1 MEQNRTFLPNLNGLR
16 FIGALAVLVFH
27 VFTLEREIWGDFT
40 SSSTFQSISKVA
52 SKGHHGVG
60 LFFVLSGFLI
70 TYLLLKEIKENG
82 SIQPFNFLMRRILRI
97 WPLYFLIVIFG
108 FFIFP
113 HLPHGQET
121 EHSLLNY
128 SFFLSN
134 FDEIWNGAN
143 DSLNFLTVTWS
154 ISIEEQ
160 FYLCWILL
168 LFLFPFFRKGK
179 YLASYFIAIILSVI
193 LFRFFNH
200 ANDRVM
206 YYHTFACAS
215 DLAIGGL
222 SAIAVQRYSIQNFI
236 MNLTKW
242 QLGIIYLLGISSIL
256 GSTVIFKE
264 ELRSIERLVHA
275 FFFAFVILEQV
286 YSQHSFW
293 KADRI
298 PGFFKG
304 GEITYGIYMYHCV
317 FIYYTS
323 IYFKQFGLTESAID
337 FLLYCSVVFLFT
349 YGFSILSKRYFE
361 QPFLTIKSR
370 FRRT

>member
-1 MEQNRTFLPNLNGLR
+1 MEQIRTFLPNLNGLR

-27 VFTLEREIWGDFT
+27 VFTLDREIWGDFT
-40 SSSTFQSISKVA
+40 SSSTFQLFSKVA

-70 TYLLLKEIKENG
+70 THLLLKEIKENG

-121 EHSLLNY
+121 EHSLFNY

-160 FYLCWILL
+160 FYLCWIVL

-179 YLASYFIAIILSVI
+179 YLASYFIAIVLSII

-222 SAIAVQRYSIQNFI
+222 CAIGVQRYSIQKFI

-242 QLGIIYLLGISSIL
+242 QLVIIYLLGISSIL
-256 GSTVIFKE
+256 GSTVIFKG

-275 FFFAFVILEQV
+275 SFFAFVILEQV

-293 KADRI
+293 KADSI

-304 GEITYGIYMYHCV
+304 GEITYGIYMYHCL
-317 FIYYTS
+317 FIYYMRLLF
-323 IYFKQFGLTESAID
+323 IEYKLTDSP
-337 FLLYCSVVFLFT
+337 FLFIAYCILILLFT
-349 YGFSILSKRYFE
+349 LGISILSKRFFE
-361 QPFLTIKSR
+361 NPFLRLKKK
-370 FRRT
+370 FY

>member
-40 SSSTFQSISKVA
+40 SSSTFQLISKVA

-70 TYLLLKEIKENG
+70 THLLLKEIKENG

-113 HLPHGQET
+113 HLPYGQET

-134 FDEIWNGAN
+134 FDEIWNGTN

-160 FYLCWILL
+160 FYLSWIVL

-179 YLASYFIAIILSVI
+179 YLASYFIAIVLSVI
-193 LFRFFNH
+193 LFRFFNYS
-200 ANDRVM
+200 NDRVM

-222 SAIAVQRYSIQNFI
+222 CAIGVQSYSIQKSI
-236 MNLTKW
+236 INLTKW
-242 QLGIIYLLGISSIL
+242 QLLIIYLLGISSIL
-256 GSTVIFKE
+256 GSTFIFKE

-275 FFFAFVILEQV
+275 SFFAFVILEQV

-323 IYFKQFGLTESAID
+323 IYFHQHKLTTSIFH
-337 FLLYCSVVFLFT
+337 FLLYTGLIFST
-349 YGFSILSKRYFE
+349 SYIFSIISMKYLEKPILRWRN
-361 QPFLTIKSR
+361 R
-370 FRRT
+370 FR